1 MLADEWLGD
10 TGEPQEAGPTHARA
24 LPEEVQVSLHSHRSV
39 SSHSSAAHER
49 YKALSTKPT
58 APSITLG
65 QRPQR
70 DPNRS
75 RSNVPGPGSY
85 MGPDMN
91 RSSRYTKM
99 PSFGFGTQ
107 SRQPK
112 IPSETPGPGEY
123 KPLATLGGGTQYSCT
138 PRRREVS
145 RLGHGVKVPGPG
157 DHNMPETLGHGKLGG
172 PKITMTPR
180 RENQDDFSYMAKN
193 PGPGEYDTLGLRK
206 AKVNPVKVQSG
217 FGRARQRARLPA
229 ELQPPTPGPGS
240 YRVYEELPH
249 APR

>member
-1 MLADEWLGD
+1 MNGLVTLVSPRKLVQPMQGLFQKRCSSHYILIVRCHRIPLRRMSD
-10 TGEPQEAGPTHARA
+10 TRLSPLSQLHQVSPWVKDLSAIRIEAGQTCLDRVA
-24 LPEEVQVSLHSHRSV
+24 
-39 SSHSSAAHER
+39 
-49 YKALSTKPT
+49 T
-58 APSITLG
+58 
-65 QRPQR
+65 
-70 DPNRS
+70 
-75 RSNVPGPGSY
+75 
-85 MGPDMN
+85 GPDMN